1 MEWTVCSCWCS
12 ATRFLVPL
20 ALVGCAIAYGQQGTV
35 MPRVRLE
42 DARAAPI
49 ASERSCTI
57 VFLDGHFYSEEET
70 HKIGEF
76 RQGEVTEGELS
87 PQELQKLNQILDS
100 NEFVALKS
108 PQEEKTVMR
117 EEQHL
122 VQVTVPRADGL
133 QDLVYESDKAR
144 KPAAAT
150 LKPLFDWWKAFNKSH
165 PPKTRTQQMNNCE
178 WKPK

>member
-1 MEWTVCSCWCS
+1 MVTNWWSVNS
-12 ATRFLVPL
+12 FLVAVLFACGAAAL
-20 ALVGCAIAYGQQGTV
+20 AQQGTV
-35 MPRVRLE
+35 MPRLRLE
-42 DARAAPI
+42 DARSAPI

-57 VFLDGHFYSEEET
+57 VFLNGHFYSEEET

-87 PQELQKLNQILDS
+87 PQELQKMNQILDS

-108 PQEEKTVMR
+108 PMQEKTVMR

-122 VQVTVPRADGL
+122 VQVTVPRTDGL

-150 LKPLFDWWKAFNKSH
+150 LQPLLDWWKELNRNH
-165 PPKTRTQQMNNCE
+165 PPKKRTQQMNNCE
-178 WKPK
+178 WKPQ